1 MDELNSAQVLYTIIA
16 AMLTVI
22 TAAIWIIYARTTVV
36 YIETKLK
43 QNDINNMFAWDTG
56 FGVKAIFIAF
66 ALGIRIGPF
75 PTAKTPFIDGAKVN
89 QYASKRDIMF
99 SKIYLGTSF
108 LFVATITMGCW
119 VLAA

>member
-1 MDELNSAQVLYTIIA
+1 MNILTNLQVFYT
-16 AMLTVI
+16 I
-22 TAAIWIIYARTTVV
+22 TAALLTFFTAVVWITYARTTVST
-36 YIETKLK
+36 IEKKLE
-43 QNDINNMFAWDTG
+43 QNGIYDMFAWDTG